1 MTIVFKPNYPL
12 LDLSEFLAGSLMLIF
27 SLLVTLK
34 INRGS
39 KNYFAFTLMFFTAAY
54 GVGFISIALEE
65 ALRKEVTTADG
76 IKYEES
82 FYWLFACSWLLSL
95 CDL

>member
-1 MTIVFKPNYPL
+1 
-12 LDLSEFLAGSLMLIF
+12 
-27 SLLVTLK
+27 
-34 INRGS
+34 
-39 KNYFAFTLMFFTAAY
+39 MFFTAAY

-65 ALRKEVTTADG
+65 TLRKEVTTADG

-95 CDL
+95 CDV